1 MLNEKKFFIIT
12 GVVLALFVLSILF
25 PCDVENLSASHV
37 HSLFQSGFATLSLD
51 KADFSV
57 CPSDLTSTECWV
69 LTVAQ
74 GNLAQYVE
82 GYITKAQIKEK
93 AGKEP
98 ESNLKIDITY
108 GEQSCEYVI
117 KPSDILEENP
127 YNPMVSY
134 LTKKTWTA
142 LWYSDDDAK
151 KHCKNPL
158 TDSKGNIVWGHEG
171 ITGFW
176 CIDVETKTGAI
187 AYKSIESPYV
197 HTKATIEV
205 TKNGD
210 TKKIEIDTN
219 GNIRERDES
228 GVVYVVW
235 QGYLPKQ
242 VCPSKEPYYA
252 FYKDGRWHIGYAS
265 NYENYK
271 LILASQLPHI
281 SENPDAVIEAINA
294 AAEAALEEASFGTI
308 ENATELRSGI
318 IKVSLPSF
326 VSVPVYTFYISAD
339 WLRVVQ
345 PYGEPEITSV
355 KYTHHYTTGKI
366 YVTVKNVGDE
376 RDTFTVYAICD
387 PPFEPT
393 REQEKTI
400 YPGDEKTFVLEVSA
414 DTDRPVERYCTVYA
428 ESTKSVVSEKVRVK
442 ADPYRYCTPNEIYCS
457 VENGRDVVVKC
468 NEYGTAETVIE
479 WCGPN
484 ERCVDGKCVPIGG
497 GYCNNNGLCEPWLGE
512 NYKTCP
518 SDCPYQPADDCD
530 YNCEW
535 YDVPCIISEMV
546 CRITRVIVGVL
557 MWAGVIVVGLLVL
570 ILVVPK
576 LIKFVISQIY
586 RRLTH

>member
-1 MLNEKKFFIIT
+1 LNERKFFAAV
-12 GVVLALFVLSILF
+12 GVVLVLFMLSILT
-25 PCDVENLSASHV
+25 PSESLPLPNLLRQT
-37 HSLFQSGFATLSLD
+37 LFQIGFATLSLD
-51 KADFSV
+51 RADFSV
-57 CPSDLTSTECWV
+57 CPSDLTSTECWI

-82 GYITKAQIKEK
+82 GYITKEQIKEK
-93 AGKEP
+93 AGEEP
-98 ESNLKIDITY
+98 ESDLKIDITY

-117 KPSDILEENP
+117 KPSDILEESP

-134 LTKKTWTA
+134 LTKRTWNA

-158 TDSKGNIVWGHEG
+158 TDSKGNIIWGHEG
-171 ITGFW
+171 LTGFW

-197 HTKATIEV
+197 HTRATIEV

-235 QGYLPKQ
+235 QGYLLRQ
-242 VCPSKEPYYA
+242 SCPTKEPYYA

-271 LILASQLPHI
+271 HILASQLPYI
-281 SENPDAVIEAINA
+281 YDGSPRLDTAIEAINK
-294 AAEAALEEASFGTI
+294 AAEMALEEARFGVI
-308 ENATELRSGI
+308 ENATELRNGV
-318 IKVSLPSF
+318 IKVELPSF

-339 WLRVVQ
+339 WLKVVQ

-355 KYTHHYTTGKI
+355 KYTYHYTTGTI
-366 YVTVKNVGDE
+366 YVTVKNVGNE

-393 REQEKTI
+393 KEQEKTI

-414 DTDRPVERYCTVYA
+414 DTDRPITKYCTVYA
-428 ESTKSVVSEKVRVK
+428 ESTKTTVSERVRVS
-442 ADPYRYCTPNEIYCS
+442 ADPYRYCKPNERYCS
-457 VENGRDVVVKC
+457 VENGRDVVVEC
-468 NEYGTAETVIE
+468 NEYGTAEEIVE

-484 ERCVDGKCVPIGG
+484 EKCVDGKCVPRGG
-497 GYCNNNGLCEPWLGE
+497 GYCNYNGLCEPWLGE
-512 NYKTCP
+512 SYATCP
-518 SDCPYQPADDCD
+518 SDCPYQPVDECD
-530 YNCEW
+530 YNCAW
-535 YDVPCIISEMV
+535 YDAPCIISEML
-546 CRITRVIVGVL
+546 CRITKMVVGIL
-557 MWAGVIVVGLLVL
+557 TWIGIIVVGLLVL
-570 ILVVPK
+570 VLVIPK
-576 LIKFVISQIY
+576 IVKFVLSQIF
-586 RRLTH
+586 RKR